1 MRVKTSFFF
10 SGRLYP
16 VGFEVASDDPAV
28 AGREHLFVA
37 VDRVVP
43 VEAATAAP
51 GEKRSVAKKTVAKK
65 AAAKKVSTDV

>member
-10 SGRLYP
+10 NGRLYP
-16 VGFEVASDDPAV
+16 VGFDVASDDPVV

-37 VDRVVP
+37 VDRAVP
-43 VEAATAAP
+43 VEAASAVP

-65 AAAKKVSTDV
+65 AAAKKVSSDG